1 MMDAKTPLQTALRQ
15 LLTMS
20 SELTAAQLQAATG
33 MSQPSISL
41 ALKGLGLGQPGGA
54 VARLGAARSTR
65 YALTHPIQGLPARHN
80 LLCDGPDGV
89 PRHFG
94 ELTYL
99 SGNRVHVRSGKQEWL
114 TQAALPWFL
123 TPLQPQ
129 GFLGRELARLRP
141 DFPADPVRW
150 SLEQV
155 LYFAVNHVREASGAF
170 EVEGPAGAAHGT
182 VHEAAPSLAQTCD
195 QLAAQVG
202 TSLPAGSSAAGEQP
216 KFLWREPEGPRWL
229 VKFSP
234 PRGTPFGE
242 RWHAL
247 LHLEKLALDLLREH
261 GVASA
266 QTRIVESATRTFLLS
281 RRFDQTLEFGY
292 RHLVAAAAVHAQFV
306 PTPRQHWVGTCRA
319 LVDLNLLSS
328 GDLSTATQAYVFGQF
343 IGNTDMHFGNL
354 SFWVQDVVR
363 PRFELAPIYDM
374 LPMMWRPSIHSGS
387 LDAEPLRAPHALA
400 IEPALTD
407 AVRDWAVDY
416 WERAAEMR
424 TLGLSIQAVC
434 ALNAQRLKTR
444 FAGL

>member
-1 MMDAKTPLQTALRQ
+1 MMDAGKSLQITLRQ
-15 LLTMS
+15 LLAQS
-20 SELTAAQLQAATG
+20 PELTAAQLQSATG

-41 ALKGLGLGQPGGA
+41 ALKAMGLGQSAGG

-65 YALTHPIQGLPARHN
+65 YALTKNIQGLPARHS
-80 LLCDGPDGV
+80 LLCDGADGV

-114 TQAALPWFL
+114 SHAALPWFL

-129 GFLGRELARLRP
+129 GFLGRQLARLRP
-141 DFPADPVRW
+141 DFPADPERW

-155 LYFAVNHVREASGAF
+155 LYFTVNHVREASGAF
-170 EVEGPAGAAHGT
+170 AIEGPAGVAHVAVCG
-182 VHEAAPSLAQTCD
+182 VAQSLAQTFD
-195 QLAAQVG
+195 RLAAQVG
-202 TSLPAGSSAAGEQP
+202 TSLPAGSSAGGEQP
-216 KFLWREPEGPRWL
+216 KFLWREPDGLRWL

-247 LHLEKLALDLLREH
+247 LHLEKLALDVLREN
-261 GVASA
+261 GMTSA
-266 QTRIVESATRTFLLS
+266 ETRIVESATRTFLLS
-281 RRFDQTLEFGY
+281 RRFDRTAEFGY
-292 RHLVAAAAVHAQFV
+292 RHLVAASAVHEHFV
-306 PTPRQHWVGTCRA
+306 QTPRQHWVGTCRA

-354 SFWVQDVVR
+354 SFFVQDVIR

-387 LDAEPLRAPHALA
+387 LDAEPLNAPHALA
-400 IEPALTD
+400 VDPALTD
-407 AVRDWAVDY
+407 AARDWAVVY

-424 TLGLSIQAVC
+424 TLGLPMQTVC
-434 ALNAQRLKTR
+434 AINAQRLKTR

>member
-1 MMDAKTPLQTALRQ
+1 MSGRSTLFKTSLRQ
-15 LLTMS
+15 LLQQS
-20 SELTAAQLQAATG
+20 LELTAAQLQAATG
-33 MSQPSISL
+33 MSQSSISM
-41 ALKGLGLGQPGGA
+41 ALKALGLGQPSGA

-65 YALTHPIQGLPARHN
+65 YALTHPIQGLPAQHN
-80 LLCDGPDGV
+80 LVCEGSDGV
-89 PRHFG
+89 LRHFG

-99 SGNRVHVRSGKQEWL
+99 SGNRVHVRSARQEWL
-114 TQAALPWFL
+114 SQAALPWFL

-141 DFPADPVRW
+141 DFPADPERW

-170 EVEGPAGAAHGT
+170 AIEGPVGAAHGT
-182 VHEAAPSLAQTCD
+182 VREASQSLAQTCD
-195 QLAAQVG
+195 QLAALVG
-202 TSLPAGSSAAGEQP
+202 TSMPTGSSAAGEQP
-216 KFLWREPEGPRWL
+216 KFLWREPEGLRWL

-247 LHLEKLALDLLREH
+247 LHLEKLALDVLREN

-266 QTRIVESATRTFLLS
+266 ETRIVESATRTFLLS
-281 RRFDQTLEFGY
+281 RRFDRTAEFGY
-292 RHLVAAAAVHAQFV
+292 RHLVAAAAVHAHFV
-306 PTPRQHWVGTCRA
+306 QTPRQHWVSTCRA
-319 LVDLNLLSS
+319 LVDLNLLPS
-328 GDLSTATQAYVFGQF
+328 GDLSTATQAYLFGQF

-354 SFWVQDVVR
+354 SFFVQDVMR
-363 PRFELAPIYDM
+363 PQFELAPLYDM

-387 LDAEPLRAPHALA
+387 LDAEPLPAPHALA
-400 IEPALTD
+400 VDPALTD
-407 AVRDWAVDY
+407 AVRDWAVAY

-424 TLGLSIQAVC
+424 TLGQSMQTVC
-434 ALNAQRLKTR
+434 ALNAQRVKTH

>member
-1 MMDAKTPLQTALRQ
+1 
-15 LLTMS
+15 
-20 SELTAAQLQAATG
+20 
-33 MSQPSISL
+33 
-41 ALKGLGLGQPGGA
+41 
-54 VARLGAARSTR
+54 
-65 YALTHPIQGLPARHN
+65 
-80 LLCDGPDGV
+80 
-89 PRHFG
+89 
-94 ELTYL
+94 
-99 SGNRVHVRSGKQEWL
+99 
-114 TQAALPWFL
+114 L

-141 DFPADPVRW
+141 DFPADPERW

-170 EVEGPAGAAHGT
+170 AIEGPAGVAHAA
-182 VHEAAPSLAQTCD
+182 VCEAAQSLAQTFD
-195 QLAAQVG
+195 RLAAQVG

-216 KFLWREPEGPRWL
+216 KFLWREPDGPRWL

-247 LHLEKLALDLLREH
+247 LHLEKLALDVLREN

-281 RRFDQTLEFGY
+281 RRFDRTAQFGY
-292 RHLVAAAAVHAQFV
+292 RHLVAAAAVHEHFV
-306 PTPRQHWVGTCRA
+306 QTPRQHWVGTCRA

-354 SFWVQDVVR
+354 SFFVQDVIR

-387 LDAEPLRAPHALA
+387 LDAEPLNAPHALA
-400 IEPALTD
+400 VDPALTD
-407 AVRDWAVDY
+407 AARDWAVVY

-424 TLGLSIQAVC
+424 TLGLPMQTVC
-434 ALNAQRLKTR
+434 AINAQRLKTR

>member
-1 MMDAKTPLQTALRQ
+1 MMDAGKSIQMALRQ
-15 LLTMS
+15 LLAQS
-20 SELTAAQLQAATG
+20 PELTAAQLQAATG

-41 ALKGLGLGQPGGA
+41 ALKAMGLGQSAGA

-65 YALTHPIQGLPARHN
+65 YALTKNIQGLPARHS
-80 LLCDGPDGV
+80 LVCDGADGV

-114 TQAALPWFL
+114 SQAALPWFL

-141 DFPADPVRW
+141 DFPADPERW

-170 EVEGPAGAAHGT
+170 AIEGPAGVAHAA
-182 VHEAAPSLAQTCD
+182 VCEAAQSLAQTFD
-195 QLAAQVG
+195 RLAAQVG
-202 TSLPAGSSAAGEQP
+202 TSLPAGSSAAGDQP
-216 KFLWREPEGPRWL
+216 KFLWREPDGPRWL

-247 LHLEKLALDLLREH
+247 LHLEKLALDVLREK

-281 RRFDQTLEFGY
+281 RRFDRTAEFGY
-292 RHLVAAAAVHAQFV
+292 RHLVAASAVHEHFV
-306 PTPRQHWVGTCRA
+306 KTPRQHWVGTCRA
-319 LVDLNLLSS
+319 LVDMNLLPSC
-328 GDLSTATQAYVFGQF
+328 DLSTATQAYVFGQF

-354 SFWVQDVVR
+354 SFFVQDVMR

-387 LDAEPLRAPHALA
+387 LDSEPLRAPHALA
-400 IEPALTD
+400 VDPALTD
-407 AVRDWAVDY
+407 AARDWAVAY

-424 TLGLSIQAVC
+424 TLGQSMQTVC
-434 ALNAQRLKTR
+434 ALNAERLKTR

>member
-1 MMDAKTPLQTALRQ
+1 MDVRNPLQTALRQ
-15 LLTMS
+15 LLTQS
-20 SELTAAQLQAATG
+20 PELTAAQLQEATG

-41 ALKGLGLGQPGGA
+41 ALKAMRLGQPGGA

-65 YALTHPIQGLPARHN
+65 YALTHHIQGLPARHN
-80 LLCDGPDGV
+80 LVCDGHDGV

-94 ELTYL
+94 ELTCL
-99 SGNRVHVRSGKQEWL
+99 SGNRVHVRSGRQEWL

-129 GFLGRELARLRP
+129 GFLGRDLARLRP
-141 DFPADPVRW
+141 DFPADPERW

-155 LYFAVNHVREASGAF
+155 LYFAVNHVRDASGAF
-170 EVEGPAGAAHGT
+170 AVEGPSGAVNGI
-182 VHEAAPSLAQTCD
+182 VGEAAQTLAQTCD

-202 TSLPAGSSAAGEQP
+202 SSLPAGSSAAGKQP
-216 KFLWREPEGPRWL
+216 KFLWREPEGQRWL

-247 LHLEKLALDLLREH
+247 LHLEKLALDVLREN

-266 QTRIVESATRTFLLS
+266 ETRIVESATRTFLLS
-281 RRFDQTLEFGY
+281 RRFDRTAQFGY
-292 RHLVAAAAVHAQFV
+292 RHLVAAAAVHEHFV
-306 PTPRQHWVGTCRA
+306 QTPRQHWVGTCRA

-328 GDLSTATQAYVFGQF
+328 GDLNTATQAYVFGQF

-354 SFWVQDVVR
+354 SFFVQDVIR

-387 LDAEPLRAPHALA
+387 LDAEPLR
-400 IEPALTD
+400 EPALLPGDPATSD
-407 AVRDWAVDY
+407 VVRDWAVTY
-416 WERAAEMR
+416 WERAAVLH
-424 TLGLSIQAVC
+424 TLGAPLQAVC
-434 ALNAQRLKTR
+434 AVNAQRLKTR
-444 FAGL
+444 FIGL

>member
-1 MMDAKTPLQTALRQ
+1 MNGGNVPFQTALRQ
-15 LLTMS
+15 LLTQS
-20 SELTAAQLQAATG
+20 LELTAAQLQAATG
-33 MSQPSISL
+33 MSQSSISM
-41 ALKGLGLGQPGGA
+41 ALKAMGLGQQGGA

-65 YALTHPIQGLPARHN
+65 YALTHHIQGLPAQHN
-80 LLCDGPDGV
+80 LVCEGSDGV
-89 PRHFG
+89 LRHFG

-99 SGNRVHVRSGKQEWL
+99 SGNRVHVRSGRQEWL
-114 TQAALPWFL
+114 AQGALPWFL

-141 DFPADPVRW
+141 DFPADPERW
-150 SLEQV
+150 SLAQV
-155 LYFAVNHVREASGAF
+155 LYFAVNHVRDASGAF
-170 EVEGPAGAAHGT
+170 AVEGPAGSAPAA
-182 VHEAAPSLAQTCD
+182 VRAVAQSLADACD
-195 QLAAQVG
+195 QLASQVG
-202 TSLPAGSSAAGEQP
+202 SSLPAGSSAAGEQP
-216 KFLWREPEGPRWL
+216 KFMLREPSGDRWI

-247 LHLEKLALDLLREH
+247 LHLEKLALDVLREN

-266 QTRIVESATRTFLLS
+266 DTRILETATRTYLLS
-281 RRFDQTLEFGY
+281 KRFDRSAQFGY
-292 RHLVAAAAVHAQFV
+292 RHLVAAAAVHEHFV
-306 PTPRQHWVGTCRA
+306 KSPRQHWVGTCRA
-319 LVDLNLLSS
+319 MVDLNLLPS

-354 SFWVQDVVR
+354 SFFVQDVMR

-387 LDAEPLRAPHALA
+387 LDAEPLRAPQALA
-400 IEPALTD
+400 VDPALTD
-407 AVRDWAVDY
+407 VARDWAVAY

-424 TLGLSIQAVC
+424 TLGQSMQTVS

>member
-1 MMDAKTPLQTALRQ
+1 MMDAKAPLQSALRQ
-15 LLTMS
+15 LLTLS

-141 DFPADPVRW
+141 DFPADPERW

-170 EVEGPAGAAHGT
+170 AIEGPAGAAIGT
-182 VHEAAPSLAQTCD
+182 VGDAAQSLAQTCD

-281 RRFDQTLEFGY
+281 RRFDRTAEFGY
-292 RHLVAAAAVHAQFV
+292 RHLVAASAVHEYFV
-306 PTPRQHWVGTCRA
+306 KTPRQHWVGTCRA
-319 LVDLNLLSS
+319 LVDMNLLPS
-328 GDLSTATQAYVFGQF
+328 GDLSTAIQAYVFGQF

-387 LDAEPLRAPHALA
+387 LDAEPLREPHALA